1 MHTQTASTSELR
13 AGIASRLHAA
23 AGLGLYLLTLAGEVV
38 LGAGVRW
45 FLTYLGAVV
54 LGAFVPLGPG
64 AEQLALLAALLPL
77 TWSLLG
83 LVLPGRGFVWTRRI
97 GARCPSAEEAGLIDD
112 AWELLRAVDPGL
124 PEAQAVYLLDD
135 PIPAGAARGR
145 SVILTRGLLEIDAVA
160 PVLAHELGHTT
171 TLDGRLTEALDRLE
185 LWGGRPRP
193 ADPRTEAVGQ
203 PVGEERRGIL
213 TGLIHLILRL
223 AAGGCATRLLA
234 PLWSAYW
241 RSREYA
247 ADAYAAS
254 LGQGEDLA
262 RHLADFEQSFDF
274 PRRRFPFDL
283 AEHPPVALRIGRLT
297 AARRPTT

>member
-1 MHTQTASTSELR
+1 MHTQTASASELR

-45 FLTYLGAVV
+45 LLTYLGAVA
-54 LGAFVPLGPG
+54 LGAFIPLGLG
-64 AEQLALLAALLPL
+64 AEQLALLAAFLPL
-77 TWSLLG
+77 AWSVLG
-83 LVLPGRGFVWTRRI
+83 LLLPGRGLVWTRRI
-97 GARCPSAEEAGLIDD
+97 GARRPSAEEAGLIDD
-112 AWELLRAVDPGL
+112 AWRLLRAVEPGV
-124 PEAQAVYLLDD
+124 PEARAVYLLDD
-135 PIPAGAARGR
+135 PIPAGAARGS
-145 SVILTRGLLEIDAVA
+145 SVVLSRGLLESDSVT

-171 TLDGRLTEALDRLE
+171 TLDGRLTEALARLK
-185 LWGGRPRP
+185 LWGGSPRP
-193 ADPRTEAVGQ
+193 ADHRSEAAGQ
-203 PVGEERRGIL
+203 PVGGERRGL
-213 TGLIHLILRL
+213 FVGLIRLALRL
-223 AAGGCATRLLA
+223 AGGGCAARLLA

-262 RHLADFEQSFDF
+262 RHLAAVDLPLDF

-283 AEHPPVALRIGRLT
+283 AEHPPVALRIERLT
-297 AARRPTT
+297 GR